1 MKNYQAILL
10 VIVGFTFGVQ
20 TMNGVLQSY
29 IHFAGIK
36 NEMGFAFLSIMM
48 GVCGLFAIDY
58 KKLVKALF

>member
-10 VIVGFTFGVQ
+10 VVVGFTLSVQ

-29 IHFAGIK
+29 IHFAGMK
-36 NEMGFAFLSIMM
+36 NEMAFAFVSMLI
-48 GVCGLFAIDY
+48 GICGLFAIDY